1 MTSYRVIH
9 EGYIY
14 LVRSQETIGR
24 RHFFVDAIEKKLTI
38 AKTIYICAIYGHAKR
53 IKRATKPNTKK
64 IITLRENS
72 TRLEA
77 LPYIG
82 LREV

>member
-38 AKTIYICAIYGHAKR
+38 AKTIYGHAKR
-53 IKRATKPNTKK
+53 IKRATKPNTEK